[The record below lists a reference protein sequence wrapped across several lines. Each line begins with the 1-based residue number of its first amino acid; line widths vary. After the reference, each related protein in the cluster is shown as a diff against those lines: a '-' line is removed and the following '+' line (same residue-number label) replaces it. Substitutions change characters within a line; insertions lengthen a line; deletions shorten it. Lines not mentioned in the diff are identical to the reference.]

1 MGKIVHMLHQ
11 TGRLVFKMGFHL
23 LRHPRQSVRLLS
35 PRKIRHFFYFLKEE
49 GPASVAGRI
58 DGSIQGIRIQRAAYK
73 VHKVADSQ
81 PFETYQVL
89 HFRKTDH
96 PKVSIIIPVCNQ
108 FAYTYYCLWSVL
120 KNTGSAVSYE
130 VIVADDGSTDATT
143 RLEEVAENIRIIV
156 NKHNLRFLK
165 NCNHAAG
172 QACGEYL
179 VFLNNDTQ
187 VQKNWLQPLV
197 SLLEQ
202 NEKAGIAGAKLVYA
216 DGRLQEAGGIIWND
230 GSAWNYGNGQ
240 DSEAP
245 EFNYVKETDYISGAA
260 MMIRTALWKE
270 IGGFDERYAPAY
282 YEDTDLACEVRRRG
296 YQVLYQ
302 PLSVVVHFEGI
313 SNGRDVKQGLKAFQ
327 IENQKKF
334 YEKWKKTLVNEQENN
349 AEHVFLARERGAG
362 RKILLVVDHYVPEY
376 DKDAGSRCMMDY
388 LKLFVSVGYHVKF
401 IGDNFYKSE
410 PYTTALQQMGIEV
423 CYGDYYFHHWKDWIS
438 ANGRYLDYVL
448 LSRPHISC
456 KYIDMIRTCS
466 DAKIIY
472 FGHDLHY
479 LRKMREYRIS
489 GSRKDWKDSREWKK
503 TEQKLMRKADLSYY
517 LSQAELDEIK
527 KEDPAINV
535 RRVPIFIYDQLPE
548 CHFCASE
555 RKDILFVGG
564 FGHPPNTD
572 AVRWLGE
579 EILPIVWKEDPD
591 IILHVAGANPPK
603 EIQALA
609 GPRLIIHGF
618 VSEEELEQMYRK
630 AKLSVVPLRFG
641 AGIKGKI
648 IESMMWGV
656 PVITTAIG
664 IEGIDGT
671 EKFVRVSRSAQAL
684 AADLLRLYRNEKK
697 LEQMS
702 REGRRYIARH
712 YSAESAA
719 AILEQDF
726 VFDSSVRQGVRY
738 GS

>member
-1 MGKIVHMLHQ
+1 MRKFMHTMHQAGKLIL
-11 TGRLVFKMGFHL
+11 KMGFHL
-23 LRHPRQSVRLLS
+23 LRHPGQSVRLLS
-35 PRKIRHFFYFLKEE
+35 PRKIRHFFYFLREE

-58 DGSIQGIRIQRAAYK
+58 DGSIQGIRIRRAAYK
-73 VHKVADSQ
+73 IHTVSHSQ
-81 PFETYQVL
+81 PFGAYQKL
-89 HFRKTDH
+89 QIRKEDR

-108 FAYTYYCLWSVL
+108 FAYTYCCLWSVL
-120 KNTGSAVSYE
+120 RHTGTAVSYE
-130 VIVADDGSTDATT
+130 VIVADDGSTDLT
-143 RLEEVAENIRIIV
+143 RRLQELAEHVRIIV
-156 NKHNLRFLK
+156 NRQNLGFLK
-165 NCNHAAG
+165 NCNHAAEK
-172 QACGEYL
+172 ARGEYL

-197 SLLEQ
+197 RLLDQ
-202 NEKAGIAGAKLVYA
+202 NKKAGIAGAKLVYA
-216 DGRLQEAGGIIWND
+216 DGHLQEAGGIIWKD

-240 DSEAP
+240 DPDAP
-245 EFNYVKETDYISGAA
+245 EFNYVKEADYISGAA
-260 MMIRTALWKE
+260 MMIRASLWKE

-282 YEDTDLACEVRRRG
+282 YEDTDLACEVRKRG
-296 YQVLYQ
+296 YQVVYQ

-313 SNGRDVKQGLKAFQ
+313 SNGRDVKRGLKAFQ

-334 YEKWKKTLVNEQENN
+334 LEKWKETLEKEQQNH

-362 RKILLVVDHYVPEY
+362 KKILLVVDHYTPAY
-376 DKDAGSRCMMDY
+376 DQDAGSRCMMDY
-388 LKLFVSVGYHVKF
+388 LKLFTAMGYHVKF

-410 PYTTALQQMGIEV
+410 PYTTILQQMGVEV
-423 CYGDYYFHHWKDWIS
+423 LYGDYYFHHWKEWIH
-438 ANGRYLDYVL
+438 ANGRYLDYVV

-456 KYIDMIRTCS
+456 KYIDVIRSCS

-479 LRKMREYRIS
+479 LRKMREYGLS
-489 GSRKDWKDSREWKK
+489 GDRKDRKDSREWKK
-503 TEQKLMRKADLSYY
+503 TELQLMRKADLSYY
-517 LSQAELDEIK
+517 LSQAELDEIA
-527 KEDPAINV
+527 KEDADIRV
-535 RRVPIFIYDQLPE
+535 RRVPIFIYRQLPK
-548 CHFCASE
+548 CDYRAAE
-555 RKDILFVGG
+555 RKDLLFVGG

-579 EILPIVWKEDPD
+579 EILPLVWKEDPG
-591 IILHVAGANPPK
+591 IVLHVAGANPPK

-609 GPRLIIHGF
+609 GSRMIIHGF
-618 VSEEELEQMYRK
+618 VPEKELEQMYRK
-630 AKLSVVPLRFG
+630 VRLSVVPLRFG

-656 PVITTAIG
+656 PVLTTGIG

-671 EKFVRVSRSAQAL
+671 QKFVRVSRNAQAL

-702 REGRRYIARH
+702 AEGRRYIADH
-712 YSAESAA
+712 YSTESAV

-726 VFDSSVRQGVRY
+726 TFDSRVGQE
-738 GS
+738 